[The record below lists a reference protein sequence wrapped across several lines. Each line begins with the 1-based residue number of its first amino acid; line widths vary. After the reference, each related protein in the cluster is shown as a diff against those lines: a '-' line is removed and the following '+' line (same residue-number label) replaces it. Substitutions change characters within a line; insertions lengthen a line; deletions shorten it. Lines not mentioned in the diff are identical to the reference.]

1 MRSDR
6 WKVLLA
12 GGVLLVTAGC
22 ATSEE
27 WSTWNQNPAHFAS
40 ADHFLF
46 SMRNTEG
53 KPRVTKG
60 DLSTAREQRWWGKTI
75 TVAQD
80 QILER

>member
-1 MRSDR
+1 MRGNP

-12 GGVLLVTAGC
+12 GGVLLVTSGC

-27 WSTWNQNPAHFAS
+27 WSTWNTNPAHFAS
-40 ADHFLF
+40 GDHFLF

-53 KPRVTKG
+53 NPRITKN
-60 DLSTAREQRWWGKTI
+60 DLSKAQEQRWWGKTI

>member
-1 MRSDR
+1 MRGSR

-12 GGVLLVTAGC
+12 GGVLLVTSGC

-27 WSTWNQNPAHFAS
+27 WTTWGEHPSHFAS
-40 ADHFLF
+40 GDHLFF
-46 SMRNTEG
+46 SMRNTED
-53 KPRVTKG
+53 KPRVRREDLTK
-60 DLSTAREQRWWGKTI
+60 SREQGWWGKTI